1 MELSTCFVNKKK
13 WFNPYSSVLLF
24 IILNVMTYDI
34 WAQNQ
39 GCEKNIYYTNYTADT
54 ALVNDT
60 TVYLPVFEVTNET
73 LADSIK
79 SAIAQLEKN
88 NNYGEI
94 PTGYFIY
101 TTITDNDIDTCI
113 QVYFFVFENDLAYV
127 YLTDSRRDLGLEYL
141 GCIQY
146 DNYIFLIGTYC
157 HISRKE
163 IYSNIRK
170 TNEVVILRA
179 FDTSV
184 PFTIFVPDPFFK
196 MRFDLHFKDKSNFV
210 PPEKAR
216 EYLKSFKE

>member
-88 NNYGEI
+88 NNYDEI

-163 IYSNIRK
+163 IY
-170 TNEVVILRA
+170 
-179 FDTSV
+179 
-184 PFTIFVPDPFFK
+184 
-196 MRFDLHFKDKSNFV
+196 H
-210 PPEKAR
+210 
-216 EYLKSFKE
+216 